1 MHLALCPTGVPI
13 YLLKK
18 FLYSKFTWVQKK
30 LRFSYRNRL
39 ALDSKQQTR
48 NKLEDHPQEEYD
60 DPDFRIAARV
70 LSNESG
76 HGISLR
82 AWQ

>member
-1 MHLALCPTGVPI
+1 MDTEI
-13 YLLKK
+13 
-18 FLYSKFTWVQKK
+18 

-48 NKLEDHPQEEYD
+48 NKLKDHHLEEYD

-70 LSNESG
+70 HSNESG